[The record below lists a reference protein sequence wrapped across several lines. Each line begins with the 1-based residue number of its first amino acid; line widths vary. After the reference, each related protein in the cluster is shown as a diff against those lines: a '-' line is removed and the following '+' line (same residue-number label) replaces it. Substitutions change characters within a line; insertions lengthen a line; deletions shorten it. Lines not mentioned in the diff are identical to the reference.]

1 MTSPLIVILATTLY
15 AVMHSLL
22 ASLGAKA
29 RARQWFGPV
38 ADRWYRL
45 LYNIF
50 ATISFLPI
58 LGLLAILPDRT
69 LYITP
74 SPWILLTSIGQLVG
88 IVIIVFGIWQADAWS
103 FIGLR
108 QIVSHPQPDEQPE
121 LTTDGL
127 YLYMR
132 HPLYTGGIILIWLTP
147 LMTVNTLTLNIIV
160 TLYLI
165 IGARFEESRLLHEF
179 GQAYADYQRQVPML
193 IPRFRGED
201 Q

>member
-1 MTSPLIVILATTLY
+1 
-15 AVMHSLL
+15 
-22 ASLGAKA
+22 
-29 RARQWFGPV
+29 
-38 ADRWYRL
+38 
-45 LYNIF
+45 
-50 ATISFLPI
+50 
-58 LGLLAILPDRT
+58 
-69 LYITP
+69 
-74 SPWILLTSIGQLVG
+74 
-88 IVIIVFGIWQADAWS
+88 
-103 FIGLR
+103 
-108 QIVSHPQPDEQPE
+108 
-121 LTTDGL
+121 
-127 YLYMR
+127 MR